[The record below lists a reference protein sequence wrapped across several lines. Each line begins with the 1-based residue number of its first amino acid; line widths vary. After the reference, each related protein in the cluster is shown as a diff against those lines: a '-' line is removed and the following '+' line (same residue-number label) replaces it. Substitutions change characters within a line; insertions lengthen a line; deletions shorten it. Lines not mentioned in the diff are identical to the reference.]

1 MTPDLPM
8 AGPDI
13 SPCSILIG
21 PAKTACEDAG
31 KIVHGAGSVASV
43 VSDPL
48 GSLAK
53 ACTDAATWVID
64 KLSEVVSATT
74 QVNFGNSGF
83 LRVYAIVFGA
93 STFLTL
99 ILWVLAVAKRAV
111 RGVPAAT
118 AVGEAI
124 GFLWLALAASAF
136 TPLALALVVGLTD
149 QITNAISSTT
159 GGDTTSF
166 LSGVSKALNPVMGGG
181 PVVAVF
187 VSLLALVA
195 AAIIWVELLIRA
207 AMLYVGAVM
216 GAAVYSGLVDRDMW
230 RHVRRWMGVMVAVDL
245 AKPVLVVV
253 LALAAAVT
261 TSGASTGSTPGE
273 FSSVLSGLAVMFLS
287 IFTSVAIY
295 KFVPAFGDDMA
306 SLHHQRKSAANAGP
320 AAAVDGPVAH
330 LRRGMAAHGGR
341 GGAASGARAG
351 AGTASGGLATAG
363 AAVGAAAGVA
373 AHAGGAAIRRG
384 VSRVTPPEPA
394 YAGGSPQPRGKHARR
409 EGE

>member
-1 MTPDLPM
+1 MAPDFPM
-8 AGPDI
+8 PAPGF
-13 SPCSILIG
+13 SPCSIMIG
-21 PAKTACEDAG
+21 PAKTACEAAG
-31 KIVHGAGSVASV
+31 NIVHGASSVASV

-48 GSLAK
+48 GALAK
-53 ACTDAATWVID
+53 ACADAATWVID
-64 KLSEVVSATT
+64 KLSTLVSATT
-74 QVNFGNSGF
+74 QVEFGNSGF
-83 LRVYAIVFGA
+83 LRVYAVVFGA
-93 STFLTL
+93 ATFLTL

-111 RGVPAAT
+111 RGVPPAT
-118 AVGEAI
+118 AIGEAI

-149 QITNAISSTT
+149 QLTNAISSTT

-166 LSGVSKALNPVMGGG
+166 LTGVSKALSPTMGGG
-181 PVVAVF
+181 PIVAVF
-187 VSLLALVA
+187 VSLLALIA

-261 TSGASTGSTPGE
+261 TTGSTSDA
-273 FSSVLSGLAVMFLS
+273 FSSVLSGLAIMFLS
-287 IFTSVAIY
+287 IFTSVAVY

-330 LRRGMAAHGGR
+330 MRRGMAAHGSR
-341 GGAASGARAG
+341 GAAGSGARAG
-351 AGTASGGLATAG
+351 AGAAGGVATAG
-363 AAVGAAAGVA
+363 AAVGVAAGVA
-373 AHAGGAAIRRG
+373 AHAGGAAVRRG
-384 VSRVTPPEPA
+384 VSRLSPPEPA
-394 YAGGSPQPRGKHARR
+394 YAGGSPRTGGKHARR